1 MKLSVKMGLH
11 CISMNWSYI
20 FIRTLHQALSAVET
34 QNVVGTGGLSVIRC
48 KWKKKPAW
56 LGLDELVSITLL
68 IE

>member
-1 MKLSVKMGLH
+1 
-11 CISMNWSYI
+11 MNWSYI